1 MPGID
6 LPSGIKTL
14 NPVPVEFWSGPYT
27 GADET
32 AAKLA
37 ANTAIPSAVRFLTME
52 VSLIIAGIGYK
63 YWYKDGIAD
72 LDLVKVDTD
81 ISNLVTLNTNQTIT
95 GEKTFNG
102 GDLKLQGYDNVNAV
116 SLTYVPGV
124 GTGTVAFPDASG
136 GTAKTIAYRDWVT
149 SQGYIT
155 SNAVN
160 SVNGQTGVVVLTT
173 TNISEGSNLY
183 YTSTRANNDFDT
195 RLATKTTSDLTEG
208 TNLYYTNTR
217 FNTDFASKTTTDLGE
232 GSNLYFTN
240 ARAIGATLTGYTSG
254 AGTISSAD
262 NILQAIQKLNG
273 NIAGL
278 VTGVSSVF
286 GRTGIV
292 TATSGDYNTSQITE
306 NTNLYFTDD
315 RARAALSLTT
325 TGTSGAATYNDI
337 TGVLNIPEYQG
348 GVTSF
353 NTRTGAIT
361 LTSTDVTDALTFTPY
376 NASNPSNYIPLT
388 ALSSSATGL
397 TYTNTTGVFSL
408 TSGYVIPTTTQ
419 ETDWNTA
426 YGWGNHASADYLA
439 SSTATSTYIPYS
451 NANTNIDLNAKQLK
465 NVSAFEATSI
475 GIGRSPI
482 SKLNVYDI
490 TNNSSINVRTYVG
503 GLDIQN
509 GDATT
514 GSYAL
519 LRFGNYES
527 NSPSPTGIDGTYIQS
542 ITKGNNNTDLA
553 FGNYQTGS
561 GGLINEIMRLT
572 QAGNVGIGTTTPLA
586 KLHISDGNTGG
597 SAFVSSDD
605 LVMSKQG
612 GAMGFNIA
620 VASNASITD
629 RGVFKGTRSR
639 GTLASPTAVAS
650 GDYTFSLLGAAYD
663 GSTFRATAGL
673 EMIVDTAPVS
683 NTSVGQAIAFQ
694 TGTTSRAERM
704 RITSAGNVGIGTTA
718 PTSKLQIAAGT
729 LADQTMGLKVVGTM
743 PGGTVSSYNR
753 LVDVQATS
761 VNSTSNAYAF
771 NMDFLAGATDA
782 NLYAAGRFAN
792 NAAGIGTNIFDV
804 SAGLKANLGNL
815 NIAYATTNGH
825 NAGSLNV
832 AWGGNLNVG
841 SAALATT
848 AKNSATNVGVVGLG
862 LNTGTSPI
870 QVGGYFGLQTG
881 TPTFTSAALMADNGG
896 TTSDIFVAR
905 DNGTAVFNIKD
916 GGKVGIGTSTPSTLL
931 QLSSNFAPNDGFSM
945 TDTDGGYFKIIQ
957 GTGLAGAFQPI
968 FQGYGTGDA
977 SSMIFKALRSTTAT
991 DGTAGTK
998 TMRFITKESDDSTG
1012 IGVNDIAYTFENGS
1026 TTLATILG
1034 SGNIGIGTTIPYS
1047 KLEVSGGIKM
1057 SDDTDTASI
1066 NKVGTLRYRKSGNN
1080 TYCEMCMQTG
1090 ASSYAW
1096 IAIIQNN
1103 W

>member
-95 GEKTFNG
+95 GIKSFQNESLTLFGING
-102 GDLKLQGYDNVNAV
+102 GGPHIV
-116 SLTYVPGV
+116 SVRADDG
-124 GTGTVAFPDASG
+124 G
-136 GTAKTIAYRDWVT
+136 GTIIFEEVGAGGDAVVAYRSWVT
-149 SQGYIT
+149 SQLG
-155 SNAVN
+155 SALP
-160 SVNGQTGVVVLTT
+160 SQTGNGGKWLQTNGTVASWQTLDTSVV
-173 TNISEGSNLY
+173 SE
-183 YTSTRANNDFDT
+183 
-195 RLATKTTSDLTEG
+195 
-208 TNLYYTNTR
+208 NT
-217 FNTDFASKTTTDLGE
+217 
-232 GSNLYFTN
+232 NLYFTN

-278 VTGVSSVF
+278 VTGVSS
-286 GRTGIV
+286 
-292 TATSGDYNTSQITE
+292 
-306 NTNLYFTDD
+306 
-315 RARAALSLTT
+315 
-325 TGTSGAATYNDI
+325 
-337 TGVLNIPEYQG
+337 
-348 GVTSF
+348 F

-361 LTSTDVTDALTFTPY
+361 LTSLDVTDALTFTPY
-376 NASNPSNYIPLT
+376 NASNPNNYIPLT

-509 GDATT
+509 GDATP

-527 NSPSPTGIDGTYIQS
+527 YSSSPTGIDGTYIQS
-542 ITKGNNNTDLA
+542 IIKGNNNTDLA

-572 QAGNVGIGTTTPLA
+572 QAGNVGIGTTAP
-586 KLHISDGNTGG
+586 TGLLQVHG
-597 SAFVSSDD
+597 SANEVIVDSTGR
-605 LVMSKQG
+605 LG
-612 GAMGFNIA
+612 IGFA
-620 VASNASITD
+620 NASAMNASAAYKLQVNGAFTFGD
-629 RGVFKGTRSR
+629 GTNILGRS
-639 GTLASPTAVAS
+639 TYTAVGGNPAFAS
-650 GDYTFSLLGAAYD
+650 ESGKGFTFYVD
-663 GSTFRATAGL
+663 NTNVRA
-673 EMIVDTAPVS
+673 IDIS
-683 NTSVGQAIAFQ
+683 
-694 TGTTSRAERM
+694 
-704 RITSAGNVGIGTTA
+704 SAGNVGIGTTG
-718 PTSKLQIAAGT
+718 PISPLTV
-729 LADQTMGLKVVGTM
+729 QT
-743 PGGTVSSYNR
+743 
-753 LVDVQATS
+753 
-761 VNSTSNAYAF
+761 NSIGVITASFINTQ
-771 NMDFLAGATDA
+771 AGAYTSGSGG
-782 NLYAAGRFAN
+782 AGMVGYSDNGA
-792 NAAGIGTNIFDV
+792 
-804 SAGLKANLGNL
+804 
-815 NIAYATTNGH
+815 ATTNDARLGWLGFGGAINSSH
-825 NAGSLNV
+825 TLARPILIAAV
-832 AWGGNLNVG
+832 ATENWSG
-841 SAALATT
+841 SANGADLTFATT
-848 AKNSATNVGVVGLG
+848 QN
-862 LNTGTSPI
+862 
-870 QVGGYFGLQTG
+870 
-881 TPTFTSAALMADNGG
+881 G
-896 TTSDIFVAR
+896 TTAR
-905 DNGTAVFNIKD
+905 VE
-916 GGKVGIGTSTPSTLL
+916 
-931 QLSSNFAPNDGFSM
+931 
-945 TDTDGGYFKIIQ
+945 
-957 GTGLAGAFQPI
+957 
-968 FQGYGTGDA
+968 
-977 SSMIFKALRSTTAT
+977 R
-991 DGTAGTK
+991 
-998 TMRFITKESDDSTG
+998 MRIT
-1012 IGVNDIAYTFENGS
+1012 
-1026 TTLATILG
+1026 G

-1090 ASSYAW
+1090 ASSYDW